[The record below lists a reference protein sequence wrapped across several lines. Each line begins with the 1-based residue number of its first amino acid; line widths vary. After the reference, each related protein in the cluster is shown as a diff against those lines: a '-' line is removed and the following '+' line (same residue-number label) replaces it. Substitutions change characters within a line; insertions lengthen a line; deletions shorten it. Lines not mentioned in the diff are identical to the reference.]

1 MLESQN
7 VNKICLVDLHNN
19 IQILDH
25 THLRNPHWKD
35 LIIAGSNQSPTAANQ
50 QIFVVFLNVKWSHFK
65 LARPEIKNPNFLRSL
80 FSLMHLSQ
88 EESDFGDSEW
98 TYLGSQSATLFRVDI
113 IHSDVV
119 DRDWSTQD
127 HYQ

>member
-7 VNKICLVDLHNN
+7 VNKIFLVDLHNN

-35 LIIAGSNQSPTAANQ
+35 FIIAGSNQSPPAANQ

-65 LARPEIKNPNFLRSL
+65 LARTEIKNPNILRSL

-98 TYLGSQSATLFRVDI
+98 TYLGSQSATLSRVNI
-113 IHSDVV
+113 VHGDVV
-119 DRDWSTQD
+119 DRDWSI
-127 HYQ
+127 